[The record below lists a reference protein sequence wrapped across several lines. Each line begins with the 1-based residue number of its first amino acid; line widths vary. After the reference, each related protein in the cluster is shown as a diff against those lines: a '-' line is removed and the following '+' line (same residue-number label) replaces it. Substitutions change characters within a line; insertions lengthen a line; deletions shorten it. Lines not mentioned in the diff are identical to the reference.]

1 MIQNQ
6 INRKVCIVGS
16 GFCGFAAYKKL
27 KEENVELLLVEGEIL
42 KLPIR
47 ERSIFLQN
55 FSQSNNKISKNF
67 NIKSRLIPLLMTEN
81 IPLEEVVNV
90 DRMD

>member
-27 KEENVELLLVEGEIL
+27 KEENVELLLVEGGDIETPTSEKDQSFYKIFHN
-42 KLPIR
+42 PIIKFQ
-47 ERSIFLQN
+47 ENLFLN
-55 FSQSNNKISKNF
+55 Y
-67 NIKSRLIPLLMTEN
+67 
-81 IPLEEVVNV
+81 
-90 DRMD
+90 